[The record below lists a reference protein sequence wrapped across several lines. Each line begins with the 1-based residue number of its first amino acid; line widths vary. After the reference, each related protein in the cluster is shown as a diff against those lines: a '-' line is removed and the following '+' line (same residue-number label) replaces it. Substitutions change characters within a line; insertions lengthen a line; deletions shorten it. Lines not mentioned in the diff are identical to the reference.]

1 MSVPIVWLV
10 SQQNGQVCHTFCK
23 PEVKAER
30 ILAMTI
36 LGHIN
41 ISEPFFGHELGY
53 CGQTKE

>member
-1 MSVPIVWLV
+1 MSVQIAWLV
-10 SQQNGQVCHTFCK
+10 SRYKGGVCHTFVK

-36 LGHIN
+36 LGHEN

-53 CGQTKE
+53 MGQYVD